1 MSEMEDKLGAIL
13 GNPQM
18 MQQIM
23 AMAQTMNQSQPV
35 NSEEKQVQ
43 TVAPPAMP
51 SIDPALLQK
60 LAAFSGQGG
69 IDQDQRSLLKALGPY
84 LSRDRIHRLERAM
97 QAAGMARMASS
108 FLSQGGLSL
117 LTGR

>member
-1 MSEMEDKLGAIL
+1 MADLEEKLGAIL

-23 AMAQTMNQSQPV
+23 AMAQTMNQAQSTKP
-35 NSEEKQVQ
+35 E
-43 TVAPPAMP
+43 PPAQESSP
-51 SIDPALLQK
+51 PAVPAVDTVLLGK
-60 LAAFSGQGG
+60 LAGFAGQGG
-69 IDQDQRSLLKALGPY
+69 IDQDQRMLLKALGPY
-84 LSRDRIHRLERAM
+84 LSALRIQKLEKAM
-97 QAAGMARMASS
+97 QAAKLARLASS